1 MSGKE
6 VTQVGKRGK
15 RKKNRVDQVADQIL
29 DKIEQAVEELTVQ
42 PVTQVRKE
50 KDVFYENQDN
60 PGKVTRE
67 VIQETQ
73 TVSLVD
79 VPVDRNGIKQLVSA
93 LKEVQSLSQEE
104 SEEAKALEVVLEG
117 ALKAYAE

>member
-1 MSGKE
+1 MGKGK
-6 VTQVGKRGK
+6 GKRR
-15 RKKNRVDQVADQIL
+15 RKSRVDQVADQIL

-67 VIQETQ
+67 VVQETQ

-93 LKEVQSLSQEE
+93 LKEVQSLSQEA

>member
-1 MSGKE
+1 MGK
-6 VTQVGKRGK
+6 GKRR
-15 RKKNRVDQVADQIL
+15 RKSRVDQVADQIL
-29 DKIEQAVEELTVQ
+29 EKIEQAVEELTVQ

-67 VIQETQ
+67 VVQETQ

-79 VPVDRNGIKQLVSA
+79 VPVDAAKLQPQPPELYSKFKEKRKKNKEKKYLKIKKSKIENVNN
-93 LKEVQSLSQEE
+93 EDE
-104 SEEAKALEVVLEG
+104 
-117 ALKAYAE
+117 

>member
-1 MSGKE
+1 MG
-6 VTQVGKRGK
+6 RGK
-15 RKKNRVDQVADQIL
+15 RKKKNRVDQVADQLL
-29 DKIEQAVEELTVQ
+29 DKIEQAVEELGVQ

-50 KDVFYENQDN
+50 KEVFYENAET

-67 VIQETQ
+67 VVQETQ
-73 TVSLVD
+73 TISLVD

-117 ALKAYAE
+117 TLKSYAE

>member
-6 VTQVGKRGK
+6 VTQVGKRRK

>member
-1 MSGKE
+1 M
-6 VTQVGKRGK
+6 GKR
-15 RKKNRVDQVADQIL
+15 RKTRKSRVDQVADQIL
-29 DKIEQAVEELTVQ
+29 DKIERAVEELTVQ

-104 SEEAKALEVVLEG
+104 SQEAKALEVVLEG

>member
-1 MSGKE
+1 
-6 VTQVGKRGK
+6 VGKGRK
-15 RKKNRVDQVADQIL
+15 RRKSRVDQVADQIL
-29 DKIEQAVEELTVQ
+29 DKIEQAVGELTVQ
-42 PVTQVRKE
+42 PMTHVRKE

-79 VPVDRNGIKQLVSA
+79 VPVDRNGIKQLVA
-93 LKEVQSLSQEE
+93 AQ
-104 SEEAKALEVVLEG
+104 KAVVGHLFR
-117 ALKAYAE
+117 

>member
-1 MSGKE
+1 MGK
-6 VTQVGKRGK
+6 GKRR
-15 RKKNRVDQVADQIL
+15 RKSRVDQVADQIL

-67 VIQETQ
+67 VVQETQ

-93 LKEVQSLSQEE
+93 LKEVQSLSQEA
-104 SEEAKALEVVLEG
+104 SEEAKTLEVVLEG